1 MKYALALS
9 IVLLMII
16 IGLHQ
21 PVMDPQDYTGQWYSA
36 DDQSIYLFQNGL
48 ICSSRHAVP
57 LSDTESISGAYS
69 YCKNS
74 ILLFAEGIEG
84 LETEKELYLVHNEDG
99 SFLCENKDGTG
110 EIYFIR
116 HQN

>member
-21 PVMDPQDYTGQWYSA
+21 PVIDPQDYTGQWYSA
-36 DDQSIYLFQNGL
+36 EDQSIYLFQNGL

-57 LSDTESISGAYS
+57 LSDTKSISGAYS
-69 YCKNS
+69 YCKNF

>member
-116 HQN
+116 RQN